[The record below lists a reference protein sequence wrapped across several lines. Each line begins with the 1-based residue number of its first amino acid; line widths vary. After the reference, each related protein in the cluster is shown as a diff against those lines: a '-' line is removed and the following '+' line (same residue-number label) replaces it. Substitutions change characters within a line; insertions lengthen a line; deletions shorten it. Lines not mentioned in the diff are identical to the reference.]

1 MKKLIEENY
10 QSIVNRGFIN
20 PGTSMDA
27 FIIKIEE
34 EVQEFIEATQV
45 GTLKEIKE
53 ELADIVLTCLNT
65 ARHFGFDIE
74 LELNKKIEIN
84 KNR

>member
-10 QSIVNRGFIN
+10 QSIVNRGLIN
-20 PGTSMDA
+20 PGTSMNA
-27 FIIKIEE
+27 FIMKIEE

-65 ARHFGFDIE
+65 AKHFGFDIE

>member
-1 MKKLIEENY
+1 MKELIEENY
-10 QSIVNRGFIN
+10 QSIVDRGLIKPN
-20 PGTSMDA
+20 TSMEA
-27 FIIKIEE
+27 FIMKIEE

-45 GTLKEIKE
+45 GTLKEMKE

-65 ARHFGFDIE
+65 AKHFGFDIE

-84 KNR
+84 KKR

>member
-10 QSIVNRGFIN
+10 QSIVNRGLIN
-20 PGTSMDA
+20 PHTSMDA
-27 FIIKIEE
+27 FIMKIEE

-65 ARHFGFDIE
+65 AKHFGFDIE

>member
-1 MKKLIEENY
+1 MKQLIEENY
-10 QSIVNRGFIN
+10 QSIIDRGLIKPN
-20 PGTSMDA
+20 TNMDA

-34 EVQEFIEATQV
+34 EVQEFIEATKL

-53 ELADIVLTCLNT
+53 ELADIILTCMNT
-65 ARHFGFDIE
+65 GRHFGFDIE
-74 LELNKKIEIN
+74 WELKNKIEIN